1 MQPTKIFKKMPR
13 AQRLAARRKTAYMQK
28 AAAAEYRARDTF
40 VFGSLRPA
48 SPVRRIDPVTGE
60 VVAVIDPST
69 GAIPPPVNTLTKT
82 RER

>member
-1 MQPTKIFKKMPR
+1 
-13 AQRLAARRKTAYMQK
+13 MQK